1 MEQLITVTEARQMY
15 KSGSKTDAG
24 NEGFL
29 VLKNIN
35 KIYPN
40 KVQAVYDF
48 NLAVRRNEFIVL
60 VGPSGCGKST
70 TLRMIAG
77 LEEITSGY
85 LYIDGVTANYLASK
99 DRDIAMVFQNY
110 ALYPN
115 MTVFEN
121 IAFSL
126 EMKKTEDVRRDKSGN
141 VVTDSVGN
149 PIKIMRNYTKEE
161 IRKKV
166 FEVAEIL
173 DLGAYL
179 DRKPKELSGGQMQRV
194 ALGRAIV
201 RNAKLFLM
209 DEPLSNLDAK
219 LRVQMRSEI
228 VKLHKNVHATTVYV
242 THDQTEAM
250 TMADRIVIMNKGFIQ
265 QIGAPKDVY
274 NDPCNVF
281 VAMFIGNPPMN
292 VKEVATNGNSLV
304 NGNERIALPETVSPA
319 YKKFLEQRL
328 AYFTELAEKADTTA
342 EHELAAKIHE
352 FVHTYGKNSDRG
364 TLVSLCE
371 ALLQADKRGLYR
383 FDEQGRDNL
392 LKLFDCGDKGLRVQ
406 LAHIAAGLDDVDFV
420 VKGILDGECSMMNS
434 TARKDDGKTQ
444 NKGKTKDKKPLAVD
458 VAAQNKA
465 DIQEYLNRY
474 SAEAAESNSLLV
486 GIRPENI
493 HIAAEYN
500 GNKSATFTAA
510 VDFVEL
516 LGSEYCVHVKAFDN
530 EFILKLDNAHTVAV
544 GDELQL
550 CFNLDR
556 LKIFDKISGK
566 SII

>member
-15 KSGSKTDAG
+15 KSGSKTDVG

-126 EMKKTEDVRRDKSGN
+126 EMKKTEDVKRDKSGN

-250 TMADRIVIMNKGFIQ
+250 TMADRIVVMKDGIVQ
-265 QIGAPKDVY
+265 QFDTPKNLY
-274 NDPCNVF
+274 NHPCNVF
-281 VAMFIGNPPMN
+281 VAGFIGTPQMNFIDATLTTCSGDICAIVDDLTIPLPARMQNDEN
-292 VKEVATNGNSLV
+292 VKKYIGKRVIYGIRCEDMHINPNYRLENGQN
-304 NGNERIALPETVSPA
+304 
-319 YKKFLEQRL
+319 
-328 AYFTELAEKADTTA
+328 ELAIKADLAEMMGSEVYIYSTIDDKEIIAKVRSENYISSGDSVKLYIDVEKA
-342 EHELAAKIHE
+342 H
-352 FVHTYGKNSDRG
+352 
-364 TLVSLCE
+364 
-371 ALLQADKRGLYR
+371 
-383 FDEQGRDNL
+383 
-392 LKLFDCGDKGLRVQ
+392 LFDPESE
-406 LAHIAAGLDDVDFV
+406 
-420 VKGILDGECSMMNS
+420 ILICD
-434 TARKDDGKTQ
+434 
-444 NKGKTKDKKPLAVD
+444 
-458 VAAQNKA
+458 
-465 DIQEYLNRY
+465 
-474 SAEAAESNSLLV
+474 
-486 GIRPENI
+486 
-493 HIAAEYN
+493 
-500 GNKSATFTAA
+500 
-510 VDFVEL
+510 
-516 LGSEYCVHVKAFDN
+516 
-530 EFILKLDNAHTVAV
+530 
-544 GDELQL
+544 
-550 CFNLDR
+550 
-556 LKIFDKISGK
+556 
-566 SII
+566 

>member
-1 MEQLITVTEARQMY
+1 MEQLITVAEARRLY
-15 KSGSKTDAG
+15 KKGGKASNDK
-24 NEGFL
+24 NGFL
-29 VLKNIN
+29 VLENIN

-48 NLAVRRNEFIVL
+48 NLSVDRNEFIVL

-77 LEEITSGY
+77 LEKISSGY
-85 LYIDGVTANYLASK
+85 LYIDGVTANYLDSK

-126 EMKKTEDVRRDKSGN
+126 EIKKTEDVKRDKAGN
-141 VVTDSVGN
+141 VVLGPDGE
-149 PIKIMRNYTKEE
+149 PIRIMRGYTKEE
-161 IRKKV
+161 IRQKV
-166 FEVAEIL
+166 FDVAEIL

-228 VKLHKNVHATTVYV
+228 VKLHKKVHATTIYV

-292 VKEVATNGNSLV
+292 VKEAGVDENGLI
-304 NGNERIALPETVSPA
+304 NGDERVALPEGVVPA
-319 YKKFLEQRL
+319 YKKFLHERTEYFKALEQ
-328 AYFTELAEKADTTA
+328 KCDTTA
-342 EHELAAKIHE
+342 EHALAKKIREFARLNAKKVAREQLVAILDELS
-352 FVHTYGKNSDRG
+352 V
-364 TLVSLCE
+364 VCE
-371 ALLQADKRGLYR
+371 RGLCSSDELKDNVLKQ
-383 FDEQGRDNL
+383 FDGGDRNYKIQL
-392 LKLFDCGDKGLRVQ
+392 L
-406 LAHIAAGLDDVDFV
+406 HIADELDDADFV
-420 VKGILDGECSMMNS
+420 VKSILDGERSMLG
-434 TARKDDGKTQ
+434 AAAKKDGEPQK
-444 NKGKTKDKKPLAVD
+444 KDKNKKPLAAD
-458 VAAQNKA
+458 VAARNSA
-465 DIQEYLNRY
+465 DIKEYIARY
-474 SAEAAESNSLLV
+474 EAESEKCESMLI

-493 HIAAEYN
+493 HIADEFG
-500 GNKSATFTAA
+500 GNKSGTFSVV

-516 LGSEYCVHVKAFDN
+516 LGSEYCVHVSAFGC
-530 EFILKLDNAHTVAV
+530 EFVLKLDNSHNVAV
-544 GDELQL
+544 GEKLNL

-556 LKIFDKISGK
+556 FKVFDKISGK